1 MDWDFIGSY
10 LTKGIHHVIGGWD
23 HLLFAAALVLA
34 LTSFW
39 EVFKIIGVF
48 TLAHSIT
55 VVATALHGAPL
66 LPSSIVE
73 PIIGASII
81 FVAMENILRRKST
94 LSFQRMAI
102 VFALGLVHGM
112 GFGGALLDNLEG
124 TPGDAAGWAIAAFC
138 IGVEAGHLC
147 VVAPLSGALKIGRDA
162 GGERFGR
169 DSLRWGSA
177 IIALGGFYYFFAALK
192 PVLFP
197 ASSPDAAVSLSLSS
211 PS

>member
-10 LTKGIHHVIGGWD
+10 LAKGIHHVITGWD

-39 EVFKIIGVF
+39 EVFKIIGIF

-73 PIIGASII
+73 PVIGASII
-81 FVAMENILRRKST
+81 FVALENILRRNT
-94 LSFQRMAI
+94 ALSMQRMTI
-102 VFALGLVHGM
+102 VFILGLVHGM
-112 GFGGALLDNLEG
+112 GFGGALLENLEG
-124 TPGDAAGWAIAAFC
+124 ISGNAAGWAIAAFC
-138 IGVEAGHLC
+138 VGVEAGHLC

-162 GGERFGR
+162 GGESFRR
-169 DSLRWGSA
+169 VSLRWGSVLV
-177 IIALGGFYYFFAALK
+177 ALGGCYYLCAALK
-192 PVLFP
+192 PVIFAEPP
-197 ASSPDAAVSLSLSS
+197 ADPVTSPV
-211 PS
+211 PRTP